1 MPALFDTRQIRRASS
16 RAAST
21 YEDAA
26 VLEREVGSRLAES
39 LDYLD
44 DPSLARPAP
53 RLVVD
58 VGSGPGRDAAMLQA
72 RWPKAQVVAVDL
84 APGMLAKV
92 RRQGGHRL
100 NPFVRRPHPLCA
112 DARALPLADRS
123 VDVLFSNLCLQWV
136 EDLPGVL
143 AGFRRVLKP
152 GGMLLVSTFGHD
164 TLFELRQALVAA
176 DEAPH
181 VSPFVQIGQFGDAL
195 IEAGFKDPVIDRDVF
210 RDSRPDLPSLMRHLR
225 ALGATNALTARRRS
239 LTGPG
244 RFTRAAKGY
253 EAMRAPGGP
262 LPVTWEVI
270 YAQAWG
276 PPPGAPIR
284 VGGVDEVQV
293 PVTAIPIRR
302 R

>member
-1 MPALFDTRQIRRASS
+1 MPELFDTPQVRRAFD

-21 YEDAA
+21 YDQAA
-26 VLEREVGSRLAES
+26 ALQREVGSRLAES

-44 DPSLARPAP
+44 DPSLARSAP
-53 RLVVD
+53 GLVVD
-58 VGSGPGRDAAMLQA
+58 VGSGPGHQAAALQA
-72 RWPKAQVVAVDL
+72 RWPKARVVAVDI
-84 APGMLAKV
+84 APGMLAQV
-92 RRQGGHRL
+92 RGQGGRRL
-100 NPFVRRPHPLCA
+100 NPFVRRPEPVCA

-136 EDLPGVL
+136 EDLAGVL

-152 GGMLLVSTFGHD
+152 EGMLLVSTFGHD
-164 TLFELRQALVAA
+164 TLVELRSAFAAA
-176 DEAPH
+176 DGAPH

-195 IEAGFKDPVIDRDVF
+195 IEAGFKDPVLDRDVF
-210 RDSRPDLPSLMRHLR
+210 HGAEPDMASVMRNLR
-225 ALGATNALTARRRS
+225 ELGATNALAGRRRT
-239 LTGPG
+239 LTGRG
-244 RFTRAAKGY
+244 RFQRAH
-253 EAMRAPGGP
+253 EAYDALRAPNGT

-293 PVTAIPIRR
+293 PLSAIRVRR